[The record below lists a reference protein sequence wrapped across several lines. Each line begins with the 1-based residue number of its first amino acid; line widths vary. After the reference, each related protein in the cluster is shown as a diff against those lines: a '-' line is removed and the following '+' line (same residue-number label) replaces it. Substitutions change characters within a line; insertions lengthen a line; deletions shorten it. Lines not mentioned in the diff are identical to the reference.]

1 MKLKAKSFISDDS
14 YTSIFKSNLR
24 KIRLHS
30 RNENGRD
37 DVKEECE
44 SNLEVTFSL
53 LWLLQLLCIYLL
65 NYDGDGGSESSRP
78 LFLPFFGTSYWP
90 FRNGADTG
98 QVLLV
103 GVMVGGGNCY
113 FELHYEIILEDA
125 IAFFIGY
132 WVKNRVPKQSHR
144 TIRHNWT
151 QALDTGRYD
160 NIPCQTKKCTF
171 AITILTKLNM
181 KTTVSLFNTN
191 SELLFNR
198 HIIEQKMKVL
208 I

>member
-1 MKLKAKSFISDDS
+1 MTVTAAARALDLYFYRSLAHPTGHFAMER
-14 YTSIFKSNLR
+14 TL
-24 KIRLHS
+24 
-30 RNENGRD
+30 GR
-37 DVKEECE
+37 C
-44 SNLEVTFSL
+44 S
-53 LWLLQLLCIYLL
+53 W
-65 NYDGDGGSESSRP
+65 
-78 LFLPFFGTSYWP
+78 
-90 FRNGADTG
+90 
-98 QVLLV
+98 QVLWW
-103 GVMVGGGNCY
+103 GAGGEEGGNCY

>member
-1 MKLKAKSFISDDS
+1 MPLDLPFPFTLPRLFRSPAISNFFSFPQG
-14 YTSIFKSNLR
+14 LR
-24 KIRLHS
+24 NSGVRL
-30 RNENGRD
+30 
-37 DVKEECE
+37 
-44 SNLEVTFSL
+44 
-53 LWLLQLLCIYLL
+53 YLL

-78 LFLPFFGTSYWP
+78 LFLPFFSTSYWP

-103 GVMVGGGNCY
+103 GVMVGGGRGGGGEGGNCY

-144 TIRHNWT
+144 TIPHNWT